1 MTFFV
6 VQDRFSVSNDK
17 RFSLP
22 QLFCHSKVP
31 IISCKSLKFNLG
43 EVFGRA
49 IASKFRGGARI
60 EAKNGRREDGRKRC
74 ARPGNDF
81 CSGSGSTDRTNQTA
95 SLARYHH
102 HCELRGDLRSRWM
115 GRHRGIWESE
125 GGLAHRVAAAA
136 QRDSFA

>member
-1 MTFFV
+1 MLSCLCAPP
-6 VQDRFSVSNDK
+6 FSTEPTTRSGSKNM
-17 RFSLP
+17 LP
-22 QLFCHSKVP
+22 DCLQRIHTP
-31 IISCKSLKFNLG
+31 

-125 GGLAHRVAAAA
+125 GGLAHRVAAA
-136 QRDSFA
+136 